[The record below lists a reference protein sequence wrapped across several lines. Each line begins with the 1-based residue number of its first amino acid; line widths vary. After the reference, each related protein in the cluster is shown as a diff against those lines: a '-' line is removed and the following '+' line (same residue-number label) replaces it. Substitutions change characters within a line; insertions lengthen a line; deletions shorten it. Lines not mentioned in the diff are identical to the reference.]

1 MKMIECCPLCQS
13 DEYLLSESGE
23 KFLCGKCGFHTEEL
37 SNIKPTILAANLVL
51 TPYIH
56 VPENTLH

>member
-13 DEYLLSESGE
+13 DEYLISESGE
-23 KFLCGKCGFHTEEL
+23 KFTCGKCGFHTEEL
-37 SNIKPTILAANLVL
+37 SSIEATILTASVVFI
-51 TPYIH
+51 PYIH